1 MAMAGE
7 NIVNALSALLVVTSL
22 FVVQERQPK
31 RAALLYGVQSFV
43 LVSVFAALAFFSGAK
58 ELYLWAVSAF
68 VTKTILV
75 PAILYRALRQ
85 FDPAQQP
92 PGSLSPSIAMALA
105 AVALVVS
112 AAIVTPI
119 HLPASAAFKPALMV
133 SLAHFFLGLACII
146 TQRNIVKQIFGYCL
160 MENGSHLTLA
170 LLANQA
176 PELVEIGIAT
186 DAIFA
191 VVVMTFFARRI
202 QAALHSV
209 DDREL
214 MTLKG

>member
-1 MAMAGE
+1 M
-7 NIVNALSALLVVTSL
+7 V
-22 FVVQERQPK
+22 
-31 RAALLYGVQSFV
+31 
-43 LVSVFAALAFFSGAK
+43 
-58 ELYLWAVSAF
+58 
-68 VTKTILV
+68 
-75 PAILYRALRQ
+75 
-85 FDPAQQP
+85 
-92 PGSLSPSIAMALA
+92 
-105 AVALVVS
+105 LVVS
-112 AAIVTPI
+112 AAIVAPI
-119 HLPASAAFKPALMV
+119 HLPGAAAFRPSLTI

-160 MENGSHLTLA
+160 MENGSDLTLA

-191 VVVMTFFARRI
+191 VIVMSFFATRI
-202 QAALHSV
+202 HAVLHSV

>member
-7 NIVNALSALLVVTSL
+7 NLVNGLAALLIVTSL
-22 FVVQERQPK
+22 LVIDAKHPK

-58 ELYLWAVSAF
+58 ELYLWAFSSF
-68 VTKTILV
+68 ITKTILV
-75 PAILYRALRQ
+75 PTILYLALRR
-85 FDPAQQP
+85 FDQIQP
-92 PGSLSPSIAMALA
+92 LPSSLTPPMAITLA
-105 AVALVVS
+105 AVVLVVS
-112 AAIVTPI
+112 AVIVTPI
-119 HLPASAAFKPALMV
+119 RLPGAAAFKPALAV

-146 TQRNIVKQIFGYCL
+146 THRNILKQIFGYCL

-186 DAIFA
+186 DAIFGVA
-191 VVVMTFFARRI
+191 VMAFLATRI
-202 QAALHSV
+202 QAQLHSF